1 MSAIVI
7 NPYAL
12 ATSSGGLPTDSSLSL
27 WLAAYK
33 ESYSNGDRI
42 ATITDWSGNGRDF
55 TQGTGAN
62 KPQFDT
68 GVLNSQPGYFFNGS
82 AYYAQAAAF
91 MSGDA
96 DVMAVLKIP
105 SSQSG
110 NGFWKFD
117 GGTNACHC
125 LFASSIYTAMGGSS
139 RFSYAPASMT
149 SGYIHHVQAKAGTNN
164 WICYENGNTAKSTQT
179 NTQNWSGGAS
189 PKHQLGASSDRA
201 NGSNQSNWFHGWLME
216 LRIWNRVLTGA
227 ERNEV
232 LALWNSR
239 YGLSYTAF

>member
-1 MSAIVI
+1 MATISVL
-7 NPYAL
+7 NPHRFG
-12 ATSSGGLPTDSSLSL
+12 SSGLSTDADLRL

-42 ATITDWSGNGRDF
+42 ATLTDWSGNGRDF
-55 TQGTGAN
+55 TQSNATN

-82 AYYAQAAAF
+82 AYYASISAF

-96 DVMAVLKIP
+96 DVMMVLKIP
-105 SSQSG
+105 GSQSG
-110 NGFWKFD
+110 NGFYKFD

-125 LFASSIYTAMGGSS
+125 LFGGAIYTALGGSS
-139 RFSYAPASMT
+139 RFSFSPSSMT

-164 WICYENGNTAKSTQT
+164 WIVYQNGNSAQSTQT

-189 PKHQLGASSDRA
+189 PKHMFGASSDQA
-201 NGSNQSNWFHGWLME
+201 NGSTQTNWFHGWLME
-216 LRIWNRVLTGA
+216 LRIWNRVLSSS
-227 ERNEV
+227 ERNGV
-232 LALWNSR
+232 LTAWNSR
-239 YGLSYTAF
+239 YGVSVTNF

>member
-1 MSAIVI
+1 MGVIV
-7 NPYAL
+7 NPYAFG
-12 ATSSGGLPTDSSLSL
+12 SSGGGLSTDADLQL

-42 ATITDWSGNGRDF
+42 ATLTDWSGNGRDF
-55 TQGTGAN
+55 TQSNATN

-82 AYYAQAAAF
+82 AYYASISAF

-96 DVMAVLKIP
+96 DVMMVLKIP
-105 SSQSG
+105 GSQSG
-110 NGFWKFD
+110 NGFYKFD

-125 LFASSIYTAMGGSS
+125 LFGGAIYTALGGSS
-139 RFSYAPASMT
+139 RFSFSPSSIT

-164 WICYENGNTAKSTQT
+164 WIVYQNGNSAQSTQT
-179 NTQNWSGGAS
+179 NTQNWSGGSS
-189 PKHQLGASSDRA
+189 PKHMFGASSDQA
-201 NGSNQSNWFHGWLME
+201 NGSTQTNWFHGWLME
-216 LRIWNRVLTGA
+216 LRIWNRVLSSS

-232 LALWNSR
+232 LAAWNSR
-239 YGLSYTAF
+239 YGLSYTSF